1 MAGDIVPNVPRDRPE
16 DPKRPLQQDSGE
28 DCQTCRLV
36 GMKLIHLISTFYG
49 QEPGALTGDARYT
62 AFFGLA
68 AYSYFSGTAQLEK
81 QRHVILQSRSM
92 FGMRSRRFGITGI
105 SLGLVGMGL
114 WRAFN

>member
-1 MAGDIVPNVPRDRPE
+1 MAGDTVHNVPRDRPE
-16 DPKRPLQQDSGE
+16 DLKRPLQRDSGE

-36 GMKLIHLISTFYG
+36 GCG
-49 QEPGALTGDARYT
+49 

>member
-16 DPKRPLQQDSGE
+16 DPKRPLQQDIEE

-36 GMKLIHLISTFYG
+36 GCG
-49 QEPGALTGDARYT
+49 

>member
-1 MAGDIVPNVPRDRPE
+1 MAGDIVSNVRDRPE

-36 GMKLIHLISTFYG
+36 GCG
-49 QEPGALTGDARYT
+49 

-81 QRHVILQSRSM
+81 QRQVILQSRSV
-92 FGMRSRRFGITGI
+92 FGMRSRRFGITGTSVGSI
-105 SLGLVGMGL
+105 IHYKVLGGL
-114 WRAFN
+114 RVE

>member
-62 AFFGLA
+62 
-68 AYSYFSGTAQLEK
+68 YFSGTAQLEK

>member
-1 MAGDIVPNVPRDRPE
+1 MAGDTIPSIPLDKPE
-16 DPKRPLQQDSGE
+16 DPKRPLQQDSG
-28 DCQTCRLV
+28 C
-36 GMKLIHLISTFYG
+36 G
-49 QEPGALTGDARYT
+49 

-68 AYSYFSGTAQLEK
+68 ACSYFSGTAQLEK
-81 QRHVILQSRSM
+81 QRQVILQSRSI